1 MAGQKGSP
9 SSQEIMMLPIHH
21 PDINHADF
29 IADPYPHL
37 ERLRQDKP
45 VFFDE
50 TWNKVFFTRHA
61 DIASLL
67 KDKRLGRTML
77 HILSREELG
86 WPPPDPRM
94 ADYRRYQD
102 NVFMDWEP
110 PEHTRI
116 RSIVSKVFTPKQ
128 VENLRGKLEA
138 TTHTLIDAAMD
149 KYGCNFV
156 SEIAEPLPVIMI
168 ADLLGIP
175 EEYRQHLRP
184 WSAAI
189 VKMYELGHSEEQM
202 QAANMAAREFM
213 ECIGRLAEKRRAYP
227 QADLISGLVHS
238 EEHGQKLSED
248 ELQATCIFLLN
259 AGHEAT
265 VNGSSLGL
273 LSLFRN
279 PSQLELMK
287 NAAREEDLAFL
298 KTAVDELL
306 RYETP
311 LPMFERYVLE
321 EMEVNGVA
329 LNQGSEVALLY
340 ISGNRDPLRFEHPDT
355 LDLNRKDNPLLTFG
369 LGTHYCLGAPLARL
383 ELQTLFKILFQR
395 LPNLHM
401 AGEPSFNTGFVIRGL
416 KELPIGF

>member
-1 MAGQKGSP
+1 MTIP
-9 SSQEIMMLPIHH
+9 THH
-21 PDINHADF
+21 LDLNRPDF
-29 IADPYPHL
+29 IADPYL
-37 ERLRQDKP
+37 ELATLRQEKP
-45 VFFDE
+45 VFLDE
-50 TWNKVFFTRHA
+50 TWNKIFFTHYS
-61 DIASLL
+61 DIAQLL

-77 HILSREELG
+77 HLYSREELG
-86 WPPPDPRM
+86 WPPPDPRLT
-94 ADYRRYQD
+94 DFHRYQD

-116 RSIVSKVFTPKQ
+116 RSLVSKVFTPRQ
-128 VENLRGKLEA
+128 VENLREKLEA
-138 TTHTLIDAAMD
+138 TTHRLIDAAMENRTF
-149 KYGCNFV
+149 NFV
-156 SEIAEPLPVIMI
+156 TEIAEPLPVIMI

-175 EEYRQHLRP
+175 EKFHQHLRP

-189 VKMYELGHSEEQM
+189 VKMYELGYSEEHVQE
-202 QAANMAAREFM
+202 ANKAAREFM
-213 ECIGRLAEKRRAYP
+213 ECIGNLAEKRRKHS
-227 QADLISGLVHS
+227 QGDLISGFVGL
-238 EEHGQKLSED
+238 EKEGQGLSAN

-279 PSQLELMK
+279 PEQFELMK
-287 NAAREEDLAFL
+287 KAAQEEDLSFL

-311 LPMFERYVLE
+311 LPMFGRYVLQD
-321 EMEVNGVA
+321 MKINGISLKKGTEVD
-329 LNQGSEVALLY
+329 LLY
-340 ISGNRDPLRFEHPDT
+340 ISGNRDLQRFEHADS

-395 LPNLHM
+395 LPNIYPV
-401 AGEPSFNTGFVIRGL
+401 GEATFNTGFVIRGL
-416 KELPIGF
+416 KDLTVGY